1 MFKEM
6 GVPNIFTLEA
16 SFCGADR
23 GKFKGQHFTTD
34 YLMLAGRRLLETLI
48 VFYKIEVFQNIKN
61 IKQGEEDEDD
71 SILFDKLNAGDFE
84 KELTQNKEL
93 IRMTMGRED
102 GASSGS
108 DSEPS
113 VDNLDEDE
121 IA

>member
-1 MFKEM
+1 
-6 GVPNIFTLEA
+6 
-16 SFCGADR
+16 
-23 GKFKGQHFTTD
+23 
-34 YLMLAGRRLLETLI
+34 MLAGRRLLETLI

-113 VDNLDEDE
+113 VDNLDEEE

>member
-1 MFKEM
+1 
-6 GVPNIFTLEA
+6 
-16 SFCGADR
+16 
-23 GKFKGQHFTTD
+23 
-34 YLMLAGRRLLETLI
+34 MLAGRRLLETLI
-48 VFYKIEVFQNIKN
+48 VYYKIEVFQNIKN
-61 IKQGEEDEDD
+61 IKQGEDEEDD

-84 KELTQNKEL
+84 KELTLNKEL

-113 VDNLDEDE
+113 VDNLDEEE